1 MIIGGFGSVPGAVV
15 GGIIVCLP
23 EILIAVFI
31 SSVYKDAI
39 VFGLLILLL
48 IAFPQGV
55 FGERISERA

>member
-1 MIIGGFGSVPGAVV
+1 VPGAVV
-15 GGIIVCLP
+15 GGIIVGLL